1 MGECGQI
8 EPRAN
13 ELILLVRRWAKD
25 RGVSHAAKGHLSPYA
40 WTLLVIY
47 FLQVVEDQ
55 GEPLL
60 PQITAF
66 KMSSGQ
72 LRAQHKERRSCFTE
86 TDQNAAQGTS
96 VACLFEEFVRF
107 YTKMFNWRSEG

>member
-1 MGECGQI
+1 MAEINGKTIPIDFSVNTTTPLYNAALLTECGQI
-8 EPRAN
+8 EPRAK

-47 FLQVVEDQ
+47 FLQVWDEQ

-60 PQITAF
+60 SNITSF
-66 KMSSGQ
+66 KMSLGL
-72 LRAQHKERRSCFTE
+72 LRAQHKEQSS
-86 TDQNAAQGTS
+86 Q
-96 VACLFEEFVRF
+96 L
-107 YTKMFNWRSEG
+107 